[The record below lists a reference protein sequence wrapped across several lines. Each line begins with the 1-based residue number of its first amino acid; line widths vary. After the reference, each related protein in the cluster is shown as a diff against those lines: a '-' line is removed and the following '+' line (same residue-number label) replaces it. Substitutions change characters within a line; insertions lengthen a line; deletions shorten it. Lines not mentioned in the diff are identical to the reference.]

1 MFFGDDVQL
10 PPVLDSPVY
19 ICKSQI
25 PAAIHGVLVW
35 KEFTHA
41 VALRT
46 VVRQGN
52 EENTFKQILK
62 DLRQY
67 NLSPQQAKWLQNFQW
82 PNLSF
87 SHGDDL
93 LQCINERGLFVFPS
107 HDEEWNHNKR
117 KLLEANEQ
125 NPVVYICKGA
135 KVMLTANMYVP
146 YGLFNGSMGRVE
158 EIIYNTGDSPK
169 TSLPNVVIVEFPNY
183 TGPSFI
189 NNYSKL
195 VPIVPVERCL
205 DCNCHGCSR
214 KTVPL
219 RLGWATTIHRCQG
232 MTIGKGEPNRYIV
245 INPGTQ
251 SIESRNPGALF
262 VALSRAKC
270 SGNGKRRSDLS

>member
-1 MFFGDDVQL
+1 MTPPDGSKGEILQENCTNLKVLLVDERSLIGAITLGWMEFMCRCGMAGTSNFSQSWGGLPVVVFFGDDVQL

-52 EENTFKQILK
+52 DENTFKQILT

-93 LQCINERGLFVFPS
+93 LQRINERGLFVFPS

-117 KLLEANEQ
+117 KLLEANEE
-125 NPVVYICKGA
+125 NPVAKITAVGKGFHAKSMTSDKAGGLLPVVYI
-135 KVMLTANMYVP
+135 
-146 YGLFNGSMGRVE
+146 
-158 EIIYNTGDSPK
+158 
-169 TSLPNVVIVEFPNY
+169 
-183 TGPSFI
+183 
-189 NNYSKL
+189 
-195 VPIVPVERCL
+195 
-205 DCNCHGCSR
+205 
-214 KTVPL
+214 
-219 RLGWATTIHRCQG
+219 
-232 MTIGKGEPNRYIV
+232 
-245 INPGTQ
+245 
-251 SIESRNPGALF
+251 
-262 VALSRAKC
+262 
-270 SGNGKRRSDLS
+270 